1 MTIHDQWA
9 ALYTAGRVRWMAG
22 MKVDQNGNRVL
33 YVHPDGK
40 RIGIAMAHGIGVG
53 YLDAVAVHLLPDF
66 ADPATIGCLLH
77 QAREAWDSPR
87 LQTSPML
94 QPAPLEW
101 ICYPNACEDDGRRY
115 LGDSEPAAILAAI
128 AAAPPKVKE

>member
-1 MTIHDQWA
+1 MTIRDQWA

-22 MKVDQNGNRVL
+22 MLDEDGWRVIEDHDSDEL
-33 YVHPDGK
+33 TVC
-40 RIGIAMAHGIGVG
+40 RERTAI
-53 YLDAVAVHLLPDF
+53 YLDTAKMHAPDF
-66 ADPATIGCLLH
+66 ADPATLGCLLH

-94 QPAPLEW
+94 QPAPPEW

-128 AAAPPKVKE
+128 AAAPPKVNP